1 MGSTPVFFS
10 SQPEGTT
17 NYLIILLEAYLHFF
31 LFAENSLQKLY
42 MTVGNDTPV
51 TSILREGKYK
61 LVISA
66 VLKTFLPVP
75 IQKTLAQDMRNTSRA
90 FVGGRHCT

>member
-1 MGSTPVFFS
+1 MNREEPILV
-10 SQPEGTT
+10 
-17 NYLIILLEAYLHFF
+17 ILLEAYLHF